1 MGSLVGEIEGER
13 EYGAEEV
20 VFVAVGSDVEKSKT
34 TLNWAVDNFPGK
46 KICVLHVHRPTH
58 VLALTDGK
66 CGRGKLKQHAVEAFQ
81 KLERQKLRECLDEYL
96 LILDHSGVQADAV
109 WIEMDSVEKG
119 ITEIIAR
126 ENIRWLVMGAAADRY
141 YSMKLMELKSK
152 KAIFVRQN
160 APVSCHI
167 WFVCKSCLIYTRV
180 GRKEGSSR
188 AVATP
193 SPPPDSHLGIEQ
205 SEILLSES
213 VLRKRLLGITL
224 LLSHAELEVETDV
237 VRGNLRPTSMGSED
251 PNLCGNGVGIKEGS
265 SREITTQSPPPDS
278 PVSTAQSEILLS
290 ESVLRKRL
298 QGRCFPQ
305 GITLL
310 LSHAEL
316 KEEIDAVGG
325 NLRSSS
331 RRFEHPNSSSYGLVD
346 TDRSTLLQMDE
357 EEHQGQASNETD
369 EQVEVSTI
377 DGRNLKQEAFAE
389 TVKRRKAEND
399 AMEAISK
406 AEALESLYMKEM
418 SKRKEMEEFLEREKQ
433 EAQKMKDQLDEFIK
447 ELQRVKDQRVI
458 LESQIA
464 ESRCMAEQLE
474 DKMFSAVE
482 LLISF
487 KKKRDDMRIEHG
499 NAMRVLKKLRKLAN
513 GGDASFPGTQI
524 LEFSFMEINNATR
537 NFDPSW
543 KIGEGRY
550 GSVYKGLL
558 RHLNVSIKMLP
569 SYGSQSLLEFE
580 NEVEI
585 LCRVRHPNLVTIIGT
600 CPESRSV
607 VFEYLRNGSLEER
620 LACKNKTPP
629 LPWQT
634 RIRIA
639 SEICSALIFL
649 HSNKPCIPHGNLKPS
664 KVLLDSNFVSKLIDS
679 GIYRLIPQGENT
691 DMSASSRT
699 KSNPKVASV
708 YTDPVYLENRVVTRE
723 SDVYSFGMILL
734 RLLTGRPASGIL
746 KDVECALETEN
757 FNTVLDWTAGK
768 WPLEDAQLLA
778 QLALRCCDMRPLNRP
793 DMSEIWSLLGPVRD
807 SCINS
812 APCLEAKELRRA
824 PSHFVCPV
832 FQDVMKDPLIAAD
845 GFTYEADAI
854 RGWLESGHD
863 TSPMT
868 NLKLDHCN
876 LVPNYALH
884 QAIQEWQQQY

>member
-13 EYGAEEV
+13 ENGVEEV
-20 VFVAVGSDVEKSKT
+20 IFVAVGRNVEKSKT

-58 VLALTDGK
+58 VLASTDRK
-66 CGRGKLKQHAVEAFQ
+66 LSLRRGKLKQHAVEAFQ
-81 KLERQKLRECLDEYL
+81 KLERQKLRELLDEYL

-119 ITEIIAR
+119 IAEIIAR
-126 ENIRWLVMGAAADRY
+126 QNIRWLVMGAAADKY
-141 YSMKLMELKSK
+141 YSTKLVELKSK
-152 KAIFVRQN
+152 KAIFVCQS

-167 WFVCKSCLIYTRV
+167 WFVCKGCLIYTRV

-188 AVATP
+188 EITTP
-193 SPPPDSHLGIEQ
+193 SPPPDSPL
-205 SEILLSES
+205 
-213 VLRKRLLGITL
+213 
-224 LLSHAELEVETDV
+224 
-237 VRGNLRPTSMGSED
+237 
-251 PNLCGNGVGIKEGS
+251 
-265 SREITTQSPPPDS
+265 
-278 PVSTAQSEILLS
+278 STAQSEILLS
-290 ESVLRKRL
+290 ESLLRKRL
-298 QGRCFPQ
+298 Q
-305 GITLL
+305 
-310 LSHAEL
+310 EL
-316 KEEIDAVGG
+316 NIDTDSVRG
-325 NLRSSS
+325 NLRSCSWHL
-331 RRFEHPNSSSYGLVD
+331 EHPNSSSSGVID
-346 TDRSTLLQMDE
+346 TDGSTLLQMDE
-357 EEHQGQASNETD
+357 EAEHQGQASNEID

-377 DGRNLKQEAFAE
+377 YCHNLKQESFSE
-389 TVKRRKAEND
+389 TVRRRKEEND

-406 AEALESLYMKEM
+406 EEALESLCVKEM
-418 SKRKEMEEFLEREKQ
+418 IKRKEMEEFLEREKQ
-433 EAQKMKDQLDEFIK
+433 EIQKMKDQRDEFIK
-447 ELQRVKDQRVI
+447 ELQRVEGQRVKV
-458 LESQIA
+458 ESQIA
-464 ESRCMAEQLE
+464 DYQCTAELLK

-487 KKKRDDMRIEHG
+487 KKQRDEMRIEHG
-499 NAMRVLKKLRKLAN
+499 NAMRVLKKLRKLVN

-550 GSVYKGLL
+550 GSVYKGFL

-569 SYGSQSLLEFE
+569 SYGSQSLTEFE

-600 CPESRSV
+600 CPESRSL
-607 VFEYLRNGSLEER
+607 VFEYHKNGSLEER
-620 LACKNKTPP
+620 LACKNKIPP

-639 SEICSALIFL
+639 SEICSALVFL

-664 KVLLDSNFVSKLIDS
+664 KVLIDSNFVSKLIDS

-691 DMSASSRT
+691 DSSSSSCT
-699 KSNPKVASV
+699 KSTPKVASV
-708 YTDPVYLENRVVTRE
+708 YTDPVCLKSRKVTRE

-734 RLLTGRPASGIL
+734 RLLTGRPALGIL
-746 KDVECALETEN
+746 KDVKCALETDN
-757 FNTVLDWTAGK
+757 FGTVLDRTAGK
-768 WPLEDAQLLA
+768 WPLEDAELLT
-778 QLALRCCDMRPLNRP
+778 QLALRCCDKHPLNRP
-793 DMSEIWSLLGPVRD
+793 DMSEIWSLLGPVKD
-807 SCINS
+807 TCINS

-824 PSHFVCPV
+824 PPHFVCPV

-854 RGWLESGHD
+854 RGWLDSGHD

-876 LVPNYALH
+876 LVPNYALQ

>member
-13 EYGAEEV
+13 ENGVEEV
-20 VFVAVGSDVEKSKT
+20 IFVAVGRNVEKSKT

-58 VLALTDGK
+58 VLASTDRK
-66 CGRGKLKQHAVEAFQ
+66 LSLRRGKLKQHAVEAFQ
-81 KLERQKLRECLDEYL
+81 KLERQKLRELLDEYL

-119 ITEIIAR
+119 IAEIIAR
-126 ENIRWLVMGAAADRY
+126 QNIRWLVMGAAADKY
-141 YSMKLMELKSK
+141 YSTKLVELKSK
-152 KAIFVRQN
+152 KAIFVCQS

-167 WFVCKSCLIYTRV
+167 WFVCKGCLIYTRV
-180 GRKEGSSR
+180 SRKEGSSR
-188 AVATP
+188 EITTP
-193 SPPPDSHLGIEQ
+193 SQPLDSLLGSEQ
-205 SEILLSES
+205 SQIFLSES
-213 VLRKRLLGITL
+213 VLRKRLR
-224 LLSHAELEVETDV
+224 ELEVETNV
-237 VRGNLRPTSMGSED
+237 VRGDLRPTSTHSED
-251 PNLCGNGVGIKEGS
+251 PNLCSNGVGRKEGS
-265 SREITTQSPPPDS
+265 SREITTPSPPPDS
-278 PVSTAQSEILLS
+278 PLSTAQSEILLS
-290 ESVLRKRL
+290 ESLLRKRL
-298 QGRCFPQ
+298 Q
-305 GITLL
+305 
-310 LSHAEL
+310 EL
-316 KEEIDAVGG
+316 NIDTDSVRG
-325 NLRSSS
+325 NLRSCSWHL
-331 RRFEHPNSSSYGLVD
+331 EHPNSSSSGVID
-346 TDRSTLLQMDE
+346 TDGSTLLQMDE
-357 EEHQGQASNETD
+357 EAEHQGQASNEID

-377 DGRNLKQEAFAE
+377 YCHNLKQESFSE
-389 TVKRRKAEND
+389 TVRRRKEEND

-406 AEALESLYMKEM
+406 EEALESLCVKEM
-418 SKRKEMEEFLEREKQ
+418 IKRKEMEEFLEREKQ
-433 EAQKMKDQLDEFIK
+433 EIQKMKDQRDEFIK
-447 ELQRVKDQRVI
+447 ELQRVEGQRVKV
-458 LESQIA
+458 ESQIA
-464 ESRCMAEQLE
+464 DYQCTAELLK

-487 KKKRDDMRIEHG
+487 KKQRDEMRIEHG
-499 NAMRVLKKLRKLAN
+499 NAMRVLKKLRKLVN

-550 GSVYKGLL
+550 GSVYKGFL

-569 SYGSQSLLEFE
+569 SYGSQSLTEFE

-600 CPESRSV
+600 CPESRSL
-607 VFEYLRNGSLEER
+607 VFEYHKNGSLEER
-620 LACKNKTPP
+620 LACKNKIPP

-639 SEICSALIFL
+639 SEICSALVFL

-664 KVLLDSNFVSKLIDS
+664 KVLIDSNFVSKLIDS

-691 DMSASSRT
+691 DSSSSSCT
-699 KSNPKVASV
+699 KSTPKVASV
-708 YTDPVYLENRVVTRE
+708 YTDPVCLKSRKVTRE

-734 RLLTGRPASGIL
+734 RLLTGRPALGIL
-746 KDVECALETEN
+746 KDVKCALETDN
-757 FNTVLDWTAGK
+757 FGTVLDRTAGK
-768 WPLEDAQLLA
+768 WPLEDAELLT
-778 QLALRCCDMRPLNRP
+778 QLALRCCDKHPLNRP
-793 DMSEIWSLLGPVRD
+793 DMSEIWSLLGPVKD
-807 SCINS
+807 TCINS

-824 PSHFVCPV
+824 PPHFVCPV

-854 RGWLESGHD
+854 RGWLDSGHD

-876 LVPNYALH
+876 LVPNYALQ